1 MAKSRKFSATF
12 VIEVD
17 EDNNILS
24 SHEAHHNEDIRDLLN
39 NLMFDIDDVK
49 IYNINVREH
58 G

>member
-49 IYNINVREH
+49 IYNINVREQ